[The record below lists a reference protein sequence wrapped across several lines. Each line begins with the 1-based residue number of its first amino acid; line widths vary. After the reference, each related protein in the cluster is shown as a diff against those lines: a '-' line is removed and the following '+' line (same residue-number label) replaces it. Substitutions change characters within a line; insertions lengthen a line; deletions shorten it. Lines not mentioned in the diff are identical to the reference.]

1 MKKIRIQRFIFHNI
15 ILLAITFFF
24 AYGYNE
30 NAYAESADEHL
41 IKAAM
46 VRNFARFTKWPPES
60 LLIEHKRK
68 DLQLC
73 IMGNDTVEN
82 SFCKVRGKTVGSHRI
97 TLQKIYNNESLQ
109 SCDILFIDVSAGTNQ
124 NDILKTIQKRP
135 VLTIGETEDFAK
147 AGGIITFFNKANKI
161 RFQINLGAA
170 RKAGLKINSGLLQLA
185 VVTGRSHPENEK

>member
-1 MKKIRIQRFIFHNI
+1 MKRIRIQRFLFHNI
-15 ILLAITFFF
+15 IFLAITFFF
-24 AYGYNE
+24 TYGYNE
-30 NAYAESADEHL
+30 NAFAESADEHL

-46 VRNFARFTKWPPES
+46 VRNFARFTEWPQDS
-60 LLIEHKRK
+60 LLTEHKTK

-82 SFCKVRGKTVGSHRI
+82 SFCKVRGKNVGSHQI
-97 TLQKIYNNESLQ
+97 TLQKIYNHENLQ
-109 SCDILFIDVSAGTNQ
+109 SCDILFIDVSARTNP
-124 NDILKTIQKRP
+124 NDILKTIQRRP

-170 RKAGLKINSGLLQLA
+170 RKAGFKINSGLLQLA
-185 VVTGRSHPENEK
+185 VVTGRAHPGNEK